1 MPNPK
6 FSFNLE
12 PKESI
17 DYLQGK
23 GFKQSFDYEEI
34 MQSAHHTSF
43 TVAKV
48 MRDDLLSDIH
58 SSLVAAQKD
67 GVGFKAWK
75 KTIKPTLKSYGWYG
89 ETTVKDPRTDK
100 VKTIHVGSRRLR
112 TIYETNMRVSRA
124 VGRYK
129 KLRALPLSQYWM
141 YTSLLLPNTRKTHAA
156 KHETVLH
163 RDDPWWDLNYP
174 PNAWNC
180 KCSVRAYSKSALEK
194 RGIEVAATSP
204 ESIAT
209 SDWAYNVGKLNN
221 VGRVKKLNIDD
232 SMDTLPTLFPKEANR
247 NLTADKLKKMFYSAL
262 GVKAGDSFIDKTQ
275 NVLTIDNSLFSGK
288 GFDKTKKKN
297 RHLFLSKYAEV
308 ISSPDEIWIEAEH
321 EDNKRGK
328 RYRFT
333 KKFFKFFITENKKP
347 VAILAIFHYRADKT
361 IGSTIYNVEGKTQI
375 DKKRVGKL
383 VYSKG
388 QERR

>member
-6 FSFNLE
+6 FSFNLQ

-48 MRDDLLSDIH
+48 MRDDLLGDIH

-163 RDDPWWDLNYP
+163 RDDPWWELNYP

-204 ESIAT
+204 KSIAT
-209 SDWAYNVGKLNN
+209 ADWAYNVGKLNN

-247 NLTADKLKKMFYSAL
+247 NLPADKLKKMFYSAL

-275 NVLTIDNSLFSGK
+275 NVLTIDNGLFEVS
-288 GFDKTKKKN
+288 GFDKTKKQN
-297 RHLFLSKYAEV
+297 RHLFLHKYATS
-308 ISSPDEIWIEAEH
+308 IRDPDEIWLETEIT
-321 EDNKRGK
+321 DSTKNKS
-328 RYRFT
+328 YRIT
-333 KKFFKFFITENKKP
+333 KKFFKFFKTEAGKQIAIMSIFYYNK
-347 VAILAIFHYRADKT
+347 DKT
-361 IGSTIYNVEGKTQI
+361 VGTTIYHIEGHARI
-375 DKKRVGKL
+375 NKKRVGKL
-383 VYSKG
+383 IYSK
-388 QERR
+388 E